1 MFALGVK
8 TLSDFTYLPFLRHL
22 TVFTLHFRLT
32 GLSSCSSFYFFSYC
46 LRHGILCSC
55 FHAMR
60 GLSDSHS
67 TMPANHDPSQLP
79 PHPPSQLPPH
89 PPSPSLSVAPQ
100 PWLCHRPHS
109 LTSECLGLRLD
120 ISGHR
125 VGGRGLGHLRKP
137 KLRGMGHLEPQDAK
151 RRTKRESCARDE
163 GVVFCAEEGGL
174 PAGIQRHSQ
183 ATGRER

>member
-8 TLSDFTYLPFLRHL
+8 TLSDFTYLPFP
-22 TVFTLHFRLT
+22 RLS
-32 GLSSCSSFYFFSYC
+32 LSTPFNLDSLGSSPCRSFYFFSYC

-60 GLSDSHS
+60 GLSDSNS
-67 TMPANHDPSQLP
+67 TMPANHDPSP
-79 PHPPSQLPPH
+79 LPPH

-100 PWLCHRPHS
+100 PWLCHRPRS
-109 LTSECLGLRLD
+109 LSRECLGLRLD